1 MGVFK
6 MSIQKK
12 QNSDLADINVRINN
26 MIFDAICKIGNGSI
40 TIIKQD
46 KIVIQINVSEKINF
60 DQQTENESFA
70 KEAVL

>member
-1 MGVFK
+1 
-6 MSIQKK
+6 MSIQRK
-12 QNSDLADINVRINN
+12 QTTDSAGINAAINT
-26 MIFDAICKIGNGSI
+26 MIFDTICKIRDGSI

-60 DQQTENESFA
+60 NQPTENESFA